1 MKPADVKSSTY
12 IDFDVESKDKDPN
25 LKSVIELEYQNL
37 KTFLQKATLKID
49 LEKFWE
55 LKKLKTFHH
64 RDI

>member
-55 LKKLKTFHH
+55 LKKLKTLHH